1 MKIEPDG
8 KQVMTFGG
16 DGTISAVD
24 PTTATRRTRRRRTNA
39 IQKTTDGGQTWSAA
53 APPEDTYQFVN
64 PFVMDPADANH
75 LLTAGN
81 QVHETTD
88 GAGTWTTVFDLG
100 TRTRPGD
107 PAAAGAAGDP
117 DNVVSAVDVRGT
129 GTAAPATGRATP
141 NFTFSGGPTAPGG
154 GTDAPGTYVDRPF
167 TIAAGESNRSATIT
181 VTWENGAFDWD
192 LVVFRVQGAELVEAG
207 SSAQGPPTNVERVVL
222 ARPAPGDYV
231 IRVRNYAASGT
242 FSRRGDVRA
251 GRRGR
256 HRGRRQRWVRR
267 LLRLLRRRST
277 RSRSPTASPPTCGQ
291 TARSAVPARP
301 TAGASPPASGLP
313 KRYIT
318 SVQIDP
324 TDARTVYVTLAGYS
338 RRWLRPGALGPD
350 EGADVGDGHVFKS
363 TDAGDTFT
371 DISGNLPDIPADFTL
386 VRNGQLVVATDLGV
400 FISAGTSGGTYEPL
414 GTGLPAVPVFSLEL
428 KPGDSNLTDRRHA
441 GAGRVLLPVHGSGQ
455 TPAATSPRWPRRRHG
470 PGDAGPPTTPPA
482 TRAPGR
488 AATGRSPAPPA
499 ARCRRR
505 RVAAPVAGCGSGS
518 RARSR
523 GRSPSTCSASRRA
536 RG

>member
-1 MKIEPDG
+1 
-8 KQVMTFGG
+8 
-16 DGTISAVD
+16 
-24 PTTATRRTRRRRTNA
+24 
-39 IQKTTDGGQTWSAA
+39 
-53 APPEDTYQFVN
+53 
-64 PFVMDPADANH
+64 MDPADANH

-129 GTAAPATGRATP
+129 GTAAPATGKATP

-192 LVVFRVQGAELVEAG
+192 LVVFRLQGAELVEAG

-242 FSRRGDVRA
+242 FSGEASSSRPPRA
-251 GRRGR
+251 TPSPEAALGTSPTAAIAT
-256 HRGRRQRWVRR
+256 
-267 LLRLLRRRST
+267 RST
-277 RSRSPTASPPTCGQ
+277 RSRSPTGSPPTSRPDG
-291 TARSAVPARP
+291 TIGRPGSADGWRIAARV
-301 TAGASPPASGLP
+301 GLP
-313 KRYIT
+313 KRYVA

-338 RRWLRPGALGPD
+338 RRWLRPGTLGPD

-371 DISGNLPDIPADFTL
+371 DISGTLLDIPADFSL

-400 FISAGTSGGTYEPL
+400 FISAGTSGGT
-414 GTGLPAVPVFSLEL
+414 
-428 KPGDSNLTDRRHA
+428 
-441 GAGRVLLPVHGSGQ
+441 
-455 TPAATSPRWPRRRHG
+455 
-470 PGDAGPPTTPPA
+470 
-482 TRAPGR
+482 
-488 AATGRSPAPPA
+488 
-499 ARCRRR
+499 
-505 RVAAPVAGCGSGS
+505 
-518 RARSR
+518 
-523 GRSPSTCSASRRA
+523 
-536 RG
+536 